1 MPYIITV
8 LIAIVAGVGFTLFQA
23 NKSHTPIPKPTAITE
38 PITQATAT
46 SSTFK
51 DGVYTSKVT
60 YLNPIKNEYALDV
73 SLTVKDNL
81 VTATA
86 VTYSQGAEK
95 DPNAQRFEGAYKT
108 EVLGKSLE
116 NISLSRVGGAS
127 LTTNAFNEALIEIK
141 TKAQS

>member
-1 MPYIITV
+1 MPYIISV
-8 LIAIVAGVGFTLFQA
+8 LAVIVVGVGFTLFQT
-23 NKSHTPIPKPTAITE
+23 NKAQAPKPEPVKITE
-38 PITQATAT
+38 TVPESATTAAL
-46 SSTFK
+46 FK
-51 DGVYTSKVT
+51 DGVYESKVSYIT
-60 YLNPIKNEYALDV
+60 PIKKEYGLDV
-73 SLTVKDNL
+73 SLTIENDV